1 MGGAQ
6 VGRDRSRGRGR
17 HRVPRLGGPL
27 SVDRPLRAQ
36 MKIDRKAFEAI
47 QAHGAE
53 GYPDEICGL
62 MLGSDHVVTD
72 VRRARNIIVDR
83 SRDRYEIDPLD
94 QIRIQREADAA
105 GLEVIGY
112 YHSHPDHPAQ
122 ASRFDTERAWAGYVY
137 LIVAIHQ
144 GKPVDAN
151 AFVAARDGGPFRPEP
166 VEVV

>member
-1 MGGAQ
+1 
-6 VGRDRSRGRGR
+6 
-17 HRVPRLGGPL
+17 
-27 SVDRPLRAQ
+27 
-36 MKIDRKAFEAI
+36 MKIDRSAFEAI
-47 QAHGAE
+47 QAHGSE

-72 VRRARNIIVDR
+72 VRRARNIIVER

-105 GLEVIGY
+105 GLDVIGY

-137 LIVAIHQ
+137 VIVSIEK

-151 AFVAARDGGPFRPEP
+151 AFVADTDGGPFHSEP
-166 VEVV
+166 LEVS

>member
-1 MGGAQ
+1 
-6 VGRDRSRGRGR
+6 
-17 HRVPRLGGPL
+17 
-27 SVDRPLRAQ
+27 
-36 MKIDRKAFEAI
+36 MKIRRPAFEAI
-47 QAHGAE
+47 QAHGSD

-62 MLGSDHVVTD
+62 MLGNDHVVTD
-72 VRRARNIIVDR
+72 VRRARNIIVER

-105 GLEVIGY
+105 GLDVIGY

-137 LIVAIHQ
+137 VIVSIEK

-151 AFVAARDGGPFRPEP
+151 AFVADTDGGPFHSEP
-166 VEVV
+166 LEIS

>member
-1 MGGAQ
+1 
-6 VGRDRSRGRGR
+6 
-17 HRVPRLGGPL
+17 
-27 SVDRPLRAQ
+27 
-36 MKIDRKAFEAI
+36 MKIHRPAFEAI
-47 QAHGAE
+47 QAHGSD

-62 MLGSDHVVTD
+62 MLGNDHVVTD
-72 VRRARNIIVDR
+72 VRRARNIIVER

-105 GLEVIGY
+105 GLDVIGY

-137 LIVAIHQ
+137 VIVSIEK

-151 AFVAARDGGPFRPEP
+151 AFVADTDGGPFHSEP
-166 VEVV
+166 LEIS

>member
-1 MGGAQ
+1 
-6 VGRDRSRGRGR
+6 
-17 HRVPRLGGPL
+17 
-27 SVDRPLRAQ
+27 
-36 MKIDRKAFEAI
+36 MKIHRPALEAI
-47 QAHGAE
+47 QAHGSE

-62 MLGSDHVVTD
+62 MLGNDHVVTD
-72 VRRARNIIVDR
+72 VRRARNIIVER

-105 GLEVIGY
+105 GLDVIGY

-137 LIVAIHQ
+137 VIVSIEK

-151 AFVAARDGGPFRPEP
+151 AFVADTDGGPFHAERL
-166 VEVV
+166 EVI